1 MKNIV
6 LAFLSALLA
15 QMLVV
20 GVELIAD
27 ITIEFVPR
35 VLICIPLTLLIEFPM
50 LAVFGRK

>member
-6 LAFLSALLA
+6 LAFLAAVLA
-15 QMLVV
+15 QALVI
-20 GVELIAD
+20 GVELCAD

-35 VLICIPLTLLIEFPM
+35 VLICVPLTLLIEFPM